1 MTHYDSLLDGELGS
15 LRGDTYAASKFFE
28 AAVVYAGRRGLVQ
41 DQALAHERYAEHLWR
56 LKGGHGSDAN
66 FHRREAIK
74 LFEEW
79 GAHAKVERLRKDF
92 KKGELAATA
101 LGLSSSLAPPTS
113 IEFEFDA
120 E

>member
-28 AAVVYAGRRGLVQ
+28 TAVVYAGRRGLVQ
-41 DQALAHERYAEHLWR
+41 DQALAHERYAEHLLR
-56 LKGGHGSDAN
+56 LKGGHRSDAD

-74 LFEEW
+74 LYEEW
-79 GAHAKVERLRKDF
+79 GAHAKVERLREEF
-92 KKGELAATA
+92 RGEMAATV
-101 LGLSSSLAPPTS
+101 LGLPSSLAPPTS
-113 IEFEFDA
+113 IEFEFDV